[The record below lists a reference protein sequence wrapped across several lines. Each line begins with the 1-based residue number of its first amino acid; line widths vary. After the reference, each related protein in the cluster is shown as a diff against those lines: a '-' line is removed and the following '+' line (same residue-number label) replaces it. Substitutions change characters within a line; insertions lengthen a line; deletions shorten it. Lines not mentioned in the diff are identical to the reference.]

1 MQTPKPRPFFTTRRV
16 YAAGIAFAVALAV
29 LRMFHMSLFDFA
41 NLMRAK
47 LAEAAAD
54 ARAVTAKEYAGR
66 YAQRLREEAALIPPD
81 VPLVSGR
88 ESVDASREVQ
98 AERRRIL
105 EERADHLER
114 VGEWLLKGDLESM
127 KRQVDENAR
136 KAAGNH

>member
-1 MQTPKPRPFFTTRRV
+1 VQAPKPPPFFTTRRV

-29 LRMFHMSLFDFA
+29 PRIFGMSLFDFA
-41 NLMRAK
+41 HLMRAK
-47 LAEAAAD
+47 LADAAAD
-54 ARAVTAKEYAGR
+54 ARTVTAKEYARR
-66 YAQRLREEAALIPPD
+66 YAQRLRAEAALIPAQE
-81 VPLVSGR
+81 PLLSGR
-88 ESVDASREVQ
+88 ESFDASREVQ